1 MFGIGLPELIVILG
15 IALIVV
21 GPDKL
26 PDLARS
32 IAKGILD
39 LKKTAEDVKEGLT
52 KEGGMF
58 EDLRPEL
65 DAVKTLQKE
74 LAETTDIDWKDENL
88 VKSTTSGNTIEPETT
103 ASNTVQAGTE
113 TGVLPETEALPSPD
127 HDQNAKPVA
136 GLAPSTGDQHGHSIK
151 KGSEESPKAAD
162 V

>member
-32 IAKGILD
+32 LAKGILE
-39 LKKTAEDVKEGLT
+39 LKKTAEDVKDGLT

-74 LAETTDIDWKDENL
+74 LAETTDIDWKDETL
-88 VKSTTSGNTIEPETT
+88 VKSTGSGNTTEPETISAT
-103 ASNTVQAGTE
+103 PVQAGTE
-113 TGVLPETEALPSPD
+113 TGGVQGTDALPSPE
-127 HDQNAKPVA
+127 QGTEAVA
-136 GLAPSTGDQHGHSIK
+136 GLTPPTQEHDGSMK
-151 KGSEESPKAAD
+151 KSSNESPKAAD

>member
-32 IAKGILD
+32 IAKGILE

-88 VKSTTSGNTIEPETT
+88 VKSTTSGNSVEPETT
-103 ASNTVQAGTE
+103 SATPVQAGTE
-113 TGVLPETEALPSPD
+113 TGVVHETDALSSPEHGIKA
-127 HDQNAKPVA
+127 VA
-136 GLAPSTGDQHGHSIK
+136 ELAPPTKEYDGSIK
-151 KGSEESPKAAD
+151 KSSNISPKAAD